1 MSYVDGFLLA
11 VPRRKLAAYRKMA
24 ALAGKVWREHGAL
37 DFRECVG
44 EDLSPGMGLPF
55 PKLMKLKRGEVPVF
69 SFIVFKSRAHRDR
82 VNKKVLGDPRLKD
95 ACDPNDMPFDPKRM
109 CYGGFQ
115 TIVE

>member
-44 EDLSPGMGLPF
+44 EDLSPGM
-55 PKLMKLKRGEVPVF
+55 
-69 SFIVFKSRAHRDR
+69 
-82 VNKKVLGDPRLKD
+82 
-95 ACDPNDMPFDPKRM
+95 ACHSPS
-109 CYGGFQ
+109 
-115 TIVE
+115 